1 MNLGQW
7 LTSLTAKDHLI
18 LLLLYCCCI
27 YLSKITLEAA
37 IDYYNIKKQHN
48 KFRVKYRI
56 TPISLLSLAFI
67 YSLFFYQIL
76 SEMFAFIP

>member
-7 LTSLTAKDHLI
+7 LTSLSAKDHLI
-18 LLLLYCCCI
+18 LLLLYCCSI
-27 YLSKITLEAA
+27 YLSKITLEAM

-56 TPISLLSLAFI
+56 TPLSLLSLAFI

-76 SEMFAFIP
+76 NEMFEFIP